1 MGKRITKPK
10 AAKVALTRKTKTKGG
25 VEANR
30 RLNAFIE
37 TQRKQ
42 REIDILSLQ
51 FREEITM
58 SKNAMDE
65 LKERLDQVARQM
77 QDDLMVQ
84 NQRLVNAIAPGPGI
98 EELARASSDQRTRV
112 ASRQEEWSRQWQ
124 LYIAN
129 QQRVLTPN
137 YYTYVDARGE
147 FSSTPPPPQPTPKKD
162 EDLQPPVEAGVQHG
176 FEIKEAGKMIVNR
189 AEYDKY
195 KATLKLQNDALNRIL
210 KQPVR
215 KMASILALNRNAKLD
230 WVLLLT
236 DGSQPFEADFPMDL
250 YYKLSLLIGDDAART
265 KFHVGKQVYIDSKT
279 RQVIATCDHKQI
291 GEIYSV
297 VEDKGGICSAE
308 RSGVK
313 VFLFKDKT
321 LVLKAGDK
329 VLVNHQKVVFDVIV
343 EPPKTYGS
351 NPGVNW
357 SDIADHYLPKKL
369 IQESIRSSSE
379 VAKRFGKKPLKGI
392 LLFGPPGCGK
402 TMLAKAAATEL
413 LGTMSGGFIYIKGP
427 EILSR
432 YVGDSESAIRNIF
445 ADARAFKKQ
454 NNKPCVIFIDEA
466 EAILS
471 KRGEI
476 KGASSF
482 MSGTIVPQ
490 FLSEWDGLDESGAVV
505 ILATNRANDLDEA
518 IMREGRIDRKIHVPR
533 PDRSATK
540 TITELYLKKT
550 IVDGDILELSDH
562 VALKIF
568 ANYPTV
574 KNKVCGALLS
584 NLVDR
589 AISYAVDRSTEE
601 KISAVGKGDLVK
613 AIEEMENE
621 YQAIR

>member
-1 MGKRITKPK
+1 MTNPK
-10 AAKVALTRKTKTKGG
+10 AAKVALTRKTKTKGGGG

-51 FREEITM
+51 FREEITT
-58 SKNAMDE
+58 SKSAMDE
-65 LKERLDQVARQM
+65 LKKRLDQAARQM
-77 QDDLMVQ
+77 EDDLEDDLMVQ

-98 EELARASSDQRTRV
+98 EELARASSDQRAYV
-112 ASRQEEWSRQWQ
+112 ASRQEEWSQQWQ
-124 LYIAN
+124 LYVAN

-137 YYTYVDARGE
+137 YYAYVDARGE

-162 EDLQPPVEAGVQHG
+162 EDLKHG
-176 FEIKEAGKMIVNR
+176 FEIKAAGKIIVER

-195 KATLKLQNDALNRIL
+195 KATLKLQNDAFNRIL

-215 KMASILALNRNAKLD
+215 KMASILALNRNAKLE

-236 DGSQPFEADFPMDL
+236 DGSQPYEADFPMDL
-250 YYKLSLLIGDDAART
+250 YYNLCKLLGNDAART

-279 RQVIATCDHKQI
+279 RQVIATCDQKQI

-297 VEDKGGICSAE
+297 VEDKGETCAAE

-518 IMREGRIDRKIHVPR
+518 IMREGRIDRKIHVSR

-550 IVDGDILELSDH
+550 IIDGNILELSDH